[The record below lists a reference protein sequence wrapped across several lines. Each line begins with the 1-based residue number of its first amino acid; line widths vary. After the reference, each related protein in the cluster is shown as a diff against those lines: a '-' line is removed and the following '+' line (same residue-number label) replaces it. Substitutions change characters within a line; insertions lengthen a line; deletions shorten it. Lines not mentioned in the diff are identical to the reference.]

1 MHQPEKTS
9 INTREIVDM
18 TGRKVVVPA
27 KINSVFAASMYGY
40 TMLASIA
47 PELIAATP
55 FPPRECDKNY
65 LHPHLH
71 NLPYIEKITD
81 TQAIAAVKP
90 DVVLVWADKEQ
101 PFHKKSEAAMNELG
115 IPFAYV
121 IIGNLGDV
129 PDFPAAYEFLGRLL
143 DREDRCNSMAAYCS
157 EALKDVQAVLAR
169 VPEDARPKVY
179 YAEGEDGLMTEFDD
193 SLHAHLLKLV
203 GDVNVVR
210 GHMTTHKGLEKVS
223 VEQVAEWNPDLIVAW
238 SRNFVEKAA
247 LAAEWKE
254 IAAVRNSRIH
264 AIPNSPFNWF
274 DRPPCFMRILGLKWL
289 TSRLY
294 SEHYRID
301 MVEETR
307 RFYSIFL
314 GIEIS
319 AEQANDILAQKNT
332 ENWKRFSPD

>member
-1 MHQPEKTS
+1 M
-9 INTREIVDM
+9 NVREIVDM

-47 PELIAATP
+47 PEMIAATP
-55 FPPRECDKNY
+55 FPPRICDKNY
-65 LHPHLH
+65 LHAHLH
-71 NLPYIEKITD
+71 DLPYIEKITD
-81 TQAIAAVKP
+81 IQAIAEVRP

-101 PFHKKSEAAMNELG
+101 PFHKKSEDAMNELG

-143 DREDRCNSMAAYCS
+143 GKEDRTARMAAYCN
-157 EALKDVQAVLAR
+157 EAVEEVRAVIDQ
-169 VPEDARPKVY
+169 VPENARPKVY
-179 YAEGEDGLMTEFDD
+179 YAEGEDGLLTEFDD

-210 GHMTTHKGLEKVS
+210 GHMTAHKGLERVN
-223 VEQVAEWNPDLIVAW
+223 VEQVADWNPDVIVAW
-238 SRNFVEKAA
+238 SRSFVESAA
-247 LAAEWKE
+247 LAPEWKK
-254 IAAVRNSRIH
+254 IAAVRNSRIF

-289 TSRLY
+289 ASCLY
-294 SEHYRID
+294 PEHYRID

-307 RFYSIFL
+307 RFYSIYL
-314 GIEIS
+314 DVDIS
-319 AEQANDILAQKNT
+319 AEQAIDILAQKNT